1 MKFLNKQV
9 KRSIEKE
16 SCAFDTIS
24 SFLEM
29 QKQVKDG
36 RNKVNDRLPK
46 INLALLFGD
55 ESGLRFNYR
64 KLARY

>member
-1 MKFLNKQV
+1 
-9 KRSIEKE
+9 
-16 SCAFDTIS
+16 
-24 SFLEM
+24 M

-64 KLARY
+64 KLAVT